1 MPNSIKEN
9 AELLARLVASGAV
22 KPAPPVS
29 MTPVPLP
36 DLAPAMNPLL
46 RTPMPASAVRD
57 SDTVRQFHAQA
68 IPQTRITPL
77 SAAANSQINAAAQS
91 VAQQVVAATP
101 AGPSGLTSVGLT
113 APAEAIITN
122 SPLSPPGGTINWA
135 WATEAAST
143 VFAGPNANVIGFDAA
158 FTNISPQNG
167 SSVLSITGG
176 IPAQAAE
183 WSLYVAECVG
193 FPIGNPSGWTSISNP
208 NGTEQ
213 VSMRQLAGAAI
224 PISATL
230 VGNQHWAA
238 TQVYFSGNL
247 PTLVQNTNVV
257 VSGTS
262 STRSFG
268 GNTTAGNT
276 VVVAVATSVPLG
288 TSVGV
293 SITDSQGNTPNAVS
307 FAAVG
312 KDNTVGSGAQVVVFV
327 IQNVAGAAETVTAH
341 FSQSVTGSLTIME
354 IAPPPAL
361 AAVPRFRPL
370 PAVNLGVSG
379 PGGVIGNLPH
389 TSLNGGTNASATT
402 FWRGDDTW
410 ASVAFS
416 NLSGNI
422 ATSQMNSGA
431 TASASTF
438 WRGDGSWAPLG
449 TLGVANRTAQGA
461 NVAAT
466 TLFAVGA
473 SGAGVY
479 RVSVY
484 IVISRAATT
493 SSTLPDSRITYTD
506 QDSNATITVNATPA
520 DTGNTTSIFQQ
531 FTLVVNAKAS
541 TNIQYDI
548 GQVTG
553 FASLG
558 GTSMQFAYRARAE
571 FVG

>member
-1 MPNSIKEN
+1 MPPLINALKPPANMSDLSLVPQPPAAQLPMPHPDPNSMPNYEALS
-9 AELLARLVASGAV
+9 
-22 KPAPPVS
+22 
-29 MTPVPLP
+29 
-36 DLAPAMNPLL
+36 LAPA
-46 RTPMPASAVRD
+46 PAILSTEIDRQ
-57 SDTVRQFHAQA
+57 RQFYRHGVSQYRISPLPLKAN
-68 IPQTRITPL
+68 PQV
-77 SAAANSQINAAAQS
+77 NAAARS
-91 VAQQVVAATP
+91 VIASTP
-101 AGPSGLTSVGLT
+101 SSSGGGITSVGLT
-113 APAEAIITN
+113 APIEAVITN
-122 SPLSPPGGTINWA
+122 SPLSAPGGSINWA
-135 WATEAAST
+135 WATEPANT
-143 VFAGPNANVIGFDAA
+143 VFAGPNANVVGFDAA
-158 FTNISPQNG
+158 FTNNSGPTG
-167 SSVLSITGG
+167 TSVLSITGG

-183 WSLYVAECVG
+183 WSLYVGECVG

-224 PISATL
+224 PISTSL

-247 PTLVQNTNVV
+247 PTLVQNTNIVV
-257 VSGTS
+257 AGNS

-276 VVVAVATSVPLG
+276 VIVAVATSVPQG

-327 IQNVAGAAETVTAH
+327 IQNVAAAAESVTAH
-341 FSQSVTGSLTIME
+341 FSQVVTGSLTIME

-370 PAVNLGVSG
+370 PAVNLGISG

-410 ASVAFS
+410 SSIPFSV
-416 NLSGNI
+416 LTGNI
-422 ATSQMNSGA
+422 ATSQMNSGSS
-431 TASASTF
+431 ASASTF
-438 WRGDGSWAPLG
+438 WRGDGTWAPLG

-461 NVAAT
+461 NVTAT

-484 IVISRAATT
+484 IVVSRAATT

-520 DTGNTTSIFQQ
+520 DTGNSTSIFQQ